1 MICLQERNYP
11 RTIFVEREIS
21 CSTDACPVL
30 TKISV
35 PKSFDCAKPFIC
47 GFCAIHKQNELKNY
61 LSVLL
66 DNLTKENKG
75 RSWIA
80 RQIRQEQNEQE
91 SKKLSLVIKGTA
103 PSSST
108 NDEECVQKLAQTIDI
123 VLDSADIETKG
134 IGKISEQNGKQLLFV
149 KLKSQIKREQFLRNL
164 IKLRDNAFYSSVF
177 VDLDLTKSEREAQ
190 YQLRVEKR
198 TLQEKFSEKVFVIK
212 NGKVIEKR

>member
-1 MICLQERNYP
+1 MPTRAQLSMDNFI
-11 RTIFVEREIS
+11 EREIS
-21 CSTDACPVL
+21 YSTDACPVL

-35 PKSFDCAKPFIC
+35 PKSFDCAKPFVC
-47 GFCAIHKQNELKNY
+47 GFCAIHKQKEPKSY
-61 LSVLL
+61 SSVLL
-66 DNLTKENKG
+66 DNLTKENKA
-75 RSWIA
+75 RSCIA
-80 RQIRQEQNEQE
+80 REIRQEQNEQE
-91 SKKLSLVIKGTA
+91 SQKLNLVIKGTA

-108 NDEECVQKLAQTIDI
+108 NKECVQKLAQTIDI
-123 VLDSADIETKG
+123 VLDSADIETKR
-134 IGKISEQNGKQLLFV
+134 IGKISEQNGKQLLLV
-149 KLKSQIKREQFLRNL
+149 KFKSQIKRKQFLRNS